1 VTSGTD
7 SSAEPRST
15 AHPLADRPFRWFF
28 AGRLVSLAGSSMV
41 WVALTFAVLEA
52 SGSTRDLSIV
62 VASYTIPLTVFQ
74 LAGGAAADRF
84 PRSTVLVA
92 SHLGSAVAQSA
103 AAVLL
108 LTGHYRLLPLAALAV
123 LNGTSQA
130 IGQPALVGIV
140 PELVERPLIQRANA
154 LLGAT
159 RDATKVLG
167 PAVAGLVVVG
177 AGGGWAVAVD
187 AASYLIAA
195 TCLARLRLPA
205 RVRTAGGSMLR
216 DLRDGWSVFCS
227 LSWVWTA
234 SLAFGLINFVQAGAW
249 GVLGPVIAQDSIGPG
264 AWGVVLS
271 ANAAGYLVSS
281 VVMYRVTFHRLLFVG
296 HVFAVL
302 GALPLVLLGLGVPV
316 PVLVTGAF
324 VAGIALGV
332 YGIAYETSLQEHV
345 PGDSLA
351 RVASIDNLGSLV
363 PVPLG
368 QLAVIPVAA
377 AYGDGEVALAA
388 GVVYAVVAAVL
399 LGVRSIRR
407 LPHGVGGT
415 LDP

>member
-1 VTSGTD
+1 VISGTD
-7 SSAEPRST
+7 SPAEAAPAT
-15 AHPLADRPFRWFF
+15 HPLTDPQFRWFF
-28 AGRLVSLAGSSMV
+28 AGRLVSLTGSSMV

-52 SGSTRDLSIV
+52 SGSTTDLSIV
-62 VASYTIPLTVFQ
+62 VAAYTIPLTLFQ
-74 LAGGAAADRF
+74 LVGGAAADRF
-84 PRSTVLVA
+84 SRSTVLVV
-92 SHLGSAVAQSA
+92 SHLGSAVAQTV

-108 LTGHYRLLPLAALAV
+108 LTGSYSLVALAALAV

-130 IGQPALVGIV
+130 LGQPALVGIV
-140 PELVERPLIQRANA
+140 PELIDRPLIQRANA

-159 RDATKVLG
+159 RNATKVLG
-167 PAVAGLVVVG
+167 PAMAGLVVVG

-195 TCLARLRLPA
+195 ACLARLRLPA
-205 RVRTAGGSMLR
+205 PVRAAGASAVR
-216 DLRDGWSVFCS
+216 DLREGWSVFTS

-234 SLAFGLINFVQAGAW
+234 SLAFGLINFLQAGAW
-249 GVLGPVIAQDSIGPG
+249 GVLGPVLAENTIGPG
-264 AWGVVLS
+264 GWGVVLS

-281 VVMYRVTFHRLLFVG
+281 VVLYRVTFRRLLFVG

-302 GALPLVLLGLGVPV
+302 GALPLVLLGLGVAV
-316 PVLVTGAF
+316 PLLVAGSF
-324 VAGIALGV
+324 LAGIALGV

-368 QLAVIPVAA
+368 QLAVIPIAGA
-377 AYGDGEVALAA
+377 FGDAQVALAA
-388 GVVYAVVAAVL
+388 GVLYAVAAAVVL
-399 LGVRSIRR
+399 AVRSIRQ
-407 LPHGVGGT
+407 LPHET
-415 LDP
+415 A